1 MTVTPVPAVPSEP
14 ANVRL
19 GRRAGRTR
27 EQPPAGVS
35 RTAGYWFVA
44 LYVGLLLLLGIAP
57 AAYAI
62 YLAFAA
68 NTGGGFASAFH
79 VAFTDYRFWPAFGH
93 VLEFMAMWLVSQTVL
108 VVGLVLLLHN
118 MARRAGAVFRFLFY
132 IPGALAGAASVIV
145 WLFMLDPTASP
156 FAFVLHWFG
165 FAAFN
170 NTIAPGHL
178 PAIFAVMAFWT
189 GAGGWIVVMYG
200 ALNNIPHELIEAAR
214 IDGSSAFQTARRIK
228 LPLIRKW
235 VVYML
240 VLSFAGGTQLFVEPT
255 VLAPAAQGIGISK
268 FWSPNQLAWFVASEY
283 NQYNEAA
290 AISVVLLVVGLLI
303 AAVLVWRG
311 RLFEVE

>member
-1 MTVTPVPAVPSEP
+1 MTVTPAPAAPSGSSLT
-14 ANVRL
+14 RS
-19 GRRAGRTR
+19 GGWAGGKR
-27 EQPPAGVS
+27 EQPAGVS

-62 YLAFAA
+62 YLSLAA

-79 VAFTDYRFWPAFGH
+79 AALTDYRFGPAFGH
-93 VLEFMAMWLVSQTVL
+93 ILEFMALWLVSQTVL
-108 VVGLVLLLHN
+108 VVGLVLMMHS
-118 MARRAGAVFRFLFY
+118 MARRVGAVFRFLFY

-156 FAFVLHWFG
+156 FSFALHWLGYAVFD
-165 FAAFN
+165 
-170 NTIAPGHL
+170 NTIAPGNL

-200 ALNNIPHELIEAAR
+200 ALNNIPHELLEAAQ
-214 IDGSSAFQTARRIK
+214 IDGSNAFQTAMQIK

-240 VLSFAGGTQLFVEPT
+240 LLSFAGGTQLFVEPT
-255 VLAPAAQGIGISK
+255 VLGGASLGIGISK
-268 FWSPNQLAWFVASEY
+268 YWSPNQLGWFVASQY
-283 NQYNEAA
+283 NLYNEAA
-290 AISVVLLVVGLLI
+290 AISVMLLVLGLAV
-303 AAVLVWRG
+303 AALLVWRG
-311 RLFEVE
+311 RLFEVD